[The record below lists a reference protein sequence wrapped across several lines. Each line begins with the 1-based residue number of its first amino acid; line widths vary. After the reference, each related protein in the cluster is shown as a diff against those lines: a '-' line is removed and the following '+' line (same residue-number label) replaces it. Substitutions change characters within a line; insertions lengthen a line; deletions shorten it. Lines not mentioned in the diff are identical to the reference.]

1 LVLLEKAQL
10 WATIRGRSEN
20 GDVSASNMSVGAE
33 GNEMRKAS
41 QKKCWWCGDGHLL
54 ANLQIF
60 EAEQGLL
67 EYHVHLQ
74 VVQVLL
80 WLCKDK

>member
-1 LVLLEKAQL
+1 
-10 WATIRGRSEN
+10 
-20 GDVSASNMSVGAE
+20 
-33 GNEMRKAS
+33 MRKAS
-41 QKKCWWCGDGHLL
+41 QKKMLVVQGMGHLL